1 MFRRRLSR
9 TCASSSRSGRAC
21 PASKRSELTYNG
33 ALGAGVESARSY
45 CLLCHL
51 MREVGK
57 LLLMVVAVAI
67 SVAVILFVMD
77 LLGLQPRLPL

>member
-1 MFRRRLSR
+1 
-9 TCASSSRSGRAC
+9 
-21 PASKRSELTYNG
+21 
-33 ALGAGVESARSY
+33 
-45 CLLCHL
+45 

-77 LLGLQPRLPL
+77 LLELQPRLPL